1 MIRIGIL
8 SNPRSHRNKRGL
20 DGIARLTAGAEAVMH
35 RTAVGPDE
43 VDAVLHDFAAAGIG
57 LIVLNGGDG
66 TVQAALTTLFG
77 RRPFAEVEVPPLA
90 VLRGGMTNLISLDV
104 GLRGRREGAVARLL
118 KWAAAGGTDDAV
130 VRRRLIRLEARPGA
144 PPLYGMFFGT
154 AAMCR
159 AIRATRSGLEARGI
173 EASAAA
179 AAMLAGIAGSH
190 LLGRHGGDAILSGD
204 PIAIG
209 FDGAAAGA
217 PRDWLLAMVT
227 TLDRLILRSRP
238 YWGEGPG
245 GLRFTGIHYPPR
257 RLLCAIPSVLRGR
270 GTALGPD
277 YVSRNA
283 DSIALTMAC
292 PYTLDGELFT
302 PAEGEAVT
310 LSDGGEVRFVQI

>member
-1 MIRIGIL
+1 MTRIGIL
-8 SNPRSHRNKRGL
+8 SNPRSHRNKQGL
-20 DGIARLTAGAEAVMH
+20 DGIARLADGNAAVTH
-35 RTAVGPDE
+35 RTAVGPGE
-43 VDAVLHDFAAAGIG
+43 VDAVLHEFAATNIE

-77 RRPFAEVEVPPLA
+77 RRPFAEVPPLA
-90 VLRGGMTNLISLDV
+90 VLRGGMTNLIALDV
-104 GLRGRREGAVARLL
+104 GLRGRREGAVTRLL
-118 KWAAAGGTDDAV
+118 NRAGAGGVDDAI

-144 PPLYGMFFGT
+144 PSLYGMFFGT

-159 AIRATRSGLEARGI
+159 AILATRSGLEAHGI

-190 LLGRHGGDAILSGD
+190 LLGRYGGDAILSGD
-204 PIAIG
+204 KIAVG
-209 FDGAAAGA
+209 FDGATAGA
-217 PRDWLLAMVT
+217 PRDWLLAIVT
-227 TLDRLILRSRP
+227 TLDRLVLRSRP
-238 YWGEGPG
+238 YWGDGPG

-257 RLLCAIPSVLRGR
+257 RLLRAIPSILRGR
-270 GTALGPD
+270 GAALGRD

-283 DSIALTMAC
+283 DSVTLTMAC

-302 PAEGEAVT
+302 PTEDEAVT